1 VKPGGS
7 FRVHKSI
14 LLDHILG
21 QIKQINIFIP
31 YLLNKG
37 WTIAW

>member
-1 VKPGGS
+1 MKSAGL
-7 FRVHKSI
+7 FRVHKNI

-21 QIKQINIFIP
+21 QIKPISIFIP

-37 WTIAW
+37 WTIA